1 MRKPITLIPFQER
14 KSFTGL
20 FRYVLRFIWIP
31 WVIFYS
37 YLAIMILPDLHDRHL
52 SCELNTAFCLLIT
65 AIVLRDHSFRMPTAL
80 GISRKTQNLAYCAAF
95 AVFAAVFSLTD
106 TFLDWVLSLMSN
118 GQYISFFTMCQQSDS
133 VSAGITLLWQ
143 QMTSPYEEIVSAP
156 FFVPALIPIA
166 FLWRFAFYWTFLL
179 LGNFYGSLL
188 YRIGWIWAILL
199 FIVCFA
205 KFSSF
210 SFILTLLPLFFTP
223 MHTWFFIPCAIG
235 TFALLIYIS
244 HLLTHH
250 LSIKAT

>member
-1 MRKPITLIPFQER
+1 MRKSITLIPFQER

-20 FRYVLRFIWIP
+20 FRYVLRSIWIP
-31 WVIFYS
+31 MVIFYG
-37 YLAIMILPDLHDRHL
+37 YIGMVILSSLHDRHM

-65 AIVLRDHSFRMPTAL
+65 AIVLRNRSFRMPTVL
-80 GISRKTQNLAYCAAF
+80 GISRKTQNLAYCTAF
-95 AVFAAVFSLTD
+95 AVFAAVFALTD
-106 TFLDWVLSLMSN
+106 TFLDWVLSLN
-118 GQYISFFTMCQQSDS
+118 GQYISFFTICQQSDS

-166 FLWRFAFYWTFLL
+166 FLWRFAFYWAFLL

-188 YRIGWIWAILL
+188 YRIGWIWAVLIFVL
-199 FIVCFA
+199 CF
-205 KFSSF
+205 FRLSSF
-210 SFILTLLPLFFTP
+210 SFIFALVPVFFTP

-235 TFALLIYIS
+235 TFAFLIYIS

>member
-1 MRKPITLIPFQER
+1 MRKSIALVPFQER

-20 FRYVLRFIWIP
+20 FRYVLRSIWIP
-31 WVIFYS
+31 MVIFYG
-37 YLAIMILPDLHDRHL
+37 YIGMVILSSLHDRHM

-65 AIVLRDHSFRMPTAL
+65 AIVLRNRSFRMPTVL

-95 AVFAAVFSLTD
+95 AVFAAVFALTD
-106 TFLDWVLSLMSN
+106 TFLDWVLSLN

-133 VSAGITLLWQ
+133 VSAGITLLGQ
-143 QMTSPYEEIVSAP
+143 QMRSPYEEIISAP
-156 FFVPALIPIA
+156 YFVPALIPIA
-166 FLWRFAFYWTFLL
+166 FLWRFAFYWAFLL

-188 YRIGWIWAILL
+188 YRIGWIWAVLIFVL
-199 FIVCFA
+199 CF
-205 KFSSF
+205 FRLSSF
-210 SFILTLLPLFFTP
+210 SFIFALVPVFFTP

-235 TFALLIYIS
+235 TFAFLIYIS

>member
-1 MRKPITLIPFQER
+1 MRKSITLIPFQER
-14 KSFTGL
+14 KSFIGL

-37 YLAIMILPDLHDRHL
+37 YLAIIILPDLHDRHL
-52 SCELNTAFCLLIT
+52 SCELNTAFCLLVT
-65 AIVLRDHSFRMPTAL
+65 AIVLRNHSFRMPTVL

-95 AVFAAVFSLTD
+95 AVFAAVFALTD
-106 TFLDWVLSLMSN
+106 TFLDWGLSLMSN

-199 FIVCFA
+199 FILCFA